1 MNSLVL
7 PASFQRHYNTER
19 FCCARPLMS
28 PLKSLFPGPCSFS
41 DCQDYYGTC
50 TVAPDGSGTAQCQCP
65 KVEDCPS
72 SVRELCGDDGKT
84 YENRCR
90 LEAESCRIKK
100 RIEIKARG
108 PCSKFSANLYG
119 AFFVWRW
126 KMVYQP
132 MDEKIRKWLFVF
144 PPKKTLIWRKLC
156 LIGQSCLQYD
166 VKARYRLISRMF
178 SGMKFFH
185 PNQPKATRVCV
196 RSINQSNRSISVR
209 LLFLFCSRVFILRS
223 YENCSN
229 GFYFT
234 IHLLLW
240 ALSYMGYVVIVRSE
254 SIAFSLG

>member
-7 PASFQRHYNTER
+7 PASFQRHNSTER
-19 FCCARPLMS
+19 FCCARSLMS

-65 KVEDCPS
+65 KVEDCPR

-119 AFFVWRW
+119 TFFVWPW
-126 KMVYQP
+126 KMVSVSVICLISQW
-132 MDEKIRKWLFVF
+132 MKRSENRLFVF
-144 PPKKTLIWRKLC
+144 KPNPNMEKALFDWPIVF
-156 LIGQSCLQYD
+156 QYD

-185 PNQPKATRVCV
+185 PITNQKPR
-196 RSINQSNRSISVR
+196 
-209 LLFLFCSRVFILRS
+209 
-223 YENCSN
+223 
-229 GFYFT
+229 
-234 IHLLLW
+234 
-240 ALSYMGYVVIVRSE
+240 
-254 SIAFSLG
+254 AFVTVQ